1 MREKL
6 GLENG
11 RGSPAQVDETGAA
24 TTPGLWSFVAASMID
39 GETGWKSSLTD
50 GVSVLQNADL
60 RFFAIPMDGY
70 EAAGW
75 KVTETAPDGTA
86 TDIHERGRCERSCK
100 SAFERVLEIIW
111 DPNRI
116 TRFRGGAGVTA
127 LRRPF
132 YDDSNRGRNANQKE
146 VDHV

>member
-6 GLENG
+6 GLKNG
-11 RGSPAQVDETGAA
+11 CGSTAQVDETGTAA
-24 TTPGLWSFVAASMID
+24 APGLWGFVAASMID
-39 GETGWKSSLTD
+39 GETVWKSSLTD
-50 GVSVLQNADL
+50 GASVLQNADL

-86 TDIHERGRCERSCK
+86 TDIHERGRCEHSCK

-111 DPNRI
+111 DPIRI

-127 LRRPF
+127 QRRPF
-132 YDDSNRGRNANQKE
+132 YDDSNRGRNASQKE